1 MPGRGELE
9 TLGASLEEILTRV
22 TALIETG
29 DSSASRDDEIDLVA
43 IERGLAATLRKIRRL
58 AARSAG

>member
-9 TLGASLEEILTRV
+9 TLGASLEDILARV

-29 DSSASRDDEIDLVA
+29 ESSASRDDEIDLVA

-58 AARSAG
+58 VARSAG

>member
-9 TLGASLEEILTRV
+9 TLGASLEDILARV

-29 DSSASRDDEIDLVA
+29 ESSASRDDEIDLVA